1 MLSSHGTCQLT
12 AIVEENSCTVA
23 TQHTRSR
30 VSETARIW
38 RAAPP
43 FILAAQLDKT
53 DRVLTVWMD
62 VRRGKEGKTEGAEAG
77 IARRVEEERRRKVRK
92 LTAGGQMESA
102 RWGLSKV
109 CMVSN

>member
-1 MLSSHGTCQLT
+1 
-12 AIVEENSCTVA
+12 
-23 TQHTRSR
+23 
-30 VSETARIW
+30 
-38 RAAPP
+38 
-43 FILAAQLDKT
+43 
-53 DRVLTVWMD
+53 MD

-109 CMVSN
+109 CMVSNWEYNGVWVDGDGRPARHRSPLFQW